1 MAEQR
6 KIKILFSEKELSLF
20 AKLSSDKNPLH
31 TDEYYA
37 RKSPYGQ
44 RIVFGILSALACL
57 KLIKNNKFF
66 YPTEIQVDFDNPVF
80 LENEYTAVLEQ
91 ETDTMICIW
100 LGSQNVTNLRV
111 KLFAHDQ
118 RDLSWETFS
127 ISSKNSENTISPMEY
142 EDQDFLSPITIK
154 QNYQISSDLIEE
166 LIQFIFGEDTGMSKK
181 LIKILCLCS
190 YIVGMEFPGKRALF
204 SRLRLEINESIPEA
218 CDSIYFSASQ
228 LHYDQHYRMLDIGL
242 KVGCSDSLIAR
253 GTLKAFVLRK
263 IARVPLEIFSQKLG
277 ENQCLKGKVGLV
289 IGGSRGLGAAFVQA
303 LALKGCT
310 VVLNYNKSTADA
322 VALQNELNQT
332 SASLV
337 HLFQGDTAKP
347 EVCNLL
353 KEYIVDTFNRLDF
366 IILNA
371 FLPPLSKMEHLS
383 YIANN
388 KMLFQQPVSALQDI
402 LKKNNG
408 TVIGI
413 SSVFVKEG
421 PKELS
426 HYIQA
431 KKALEDFLRE
441 NAKEYPDNRYMIVR
455 PPQLLTD
462 MNNTP
467 AGWLSAISP
476 DVVAI
481 KVVKSLCKNQ
491 NSIQEK
497 NNLCIIEDFDDTKS
511 IRITATFTANP
522 IQAGLDFWLKQWQ
535 WPMRVD
541 FSPYNQIL
549 QDLYNLES
557 DLHSNLN
564 GLNVILTRF
573 EDWYRFKT
581 GEDEVF
587 RKGSVFTD
595 SVKEF
600 YEEYVEELIGA
611 LKFYN
616 SHHKGVTLFV
626 LCPDDT
632 MYLRDRQW
640 NTLFKDMEY
649 LLTSEIDRLSGISVV
664 KTEDYHELYFVQN
677 IFDNTGDILGHIPFT
692 SDYFA
697 FLATLIVRRYF
708 SKINKKFK
716 VIVLD
721 CDNTLWKGV
730 VGEDGTHGIEIS
742 SLFEAW
748 QNTLIDLSRKGYL
761 LCLCSKNN
769 PDDVTDVFEHNPL
782 MKLRMEHIVH
792 YRINW
797 KMKSENLYD
806 LAKELNLGIDSFI
819 FIDDNPAECEEVRNN
834 CPEALTL
841 LWPDHEQEAW
851 KFIKHIWVLDHFDF
865 ITKEDSERTLF
876 YKANINREQL
886 KLSSNNYSDF
896 LKNLNLSVR
905 ISELDRESLNR
916 ASQLT
921 NRTNQFN
928 FNPIRRNETEM
939 LSLYNNPSYSI
950 LRVDVDDKF
959 GSYGF
964 VGLMICRQ
972 TEGIL
977 WVDSLMLSC
986 RVLGRGVKYQMLQYL
1001 GKLAKGLHLSN
1012 IVFTFVKTQKNHVAY
1027 QFIERLSSEL
1037 PGVERIQKENATIE
1051 YWIPADLIVDYELKH
1066 VDYIDTAVN
1075 EKDKLEKNRSD
1086 NNPDSLRE
1094 LEKILGYIS
1103 RKLTT
1108 QKQIW
1113 ASLNE
1118 GSSTMID
1125 LDKGN
1130 PNTKRISIQDT
1141 IKNVIAKVTDFM
1153 ANEIDFKMPIEDYHF
1168 ESMKKIEIS
1177 SELIREYP
1185 QLSPTFL
1192 FEYPD
1197 LQSVVQFLKQHYDDS
1212 TADNKLNVKEETTY
1226 ANEDDIAI
1234 IGINAYLPQS
1244 YTMQDFWENM
1254 VSGNSC
1260 ITEVPKNRW
1269 DTDAFYNP
1277 NSNEAGKSHCKWGGF
1292 LENVESFDNSFFGI
1306 SPKEAEVMDPQQR
1319 LFLQVVW
1326 GMIEDAG
1333 YRAEDLRRNTGV
1345 FVGVIS
1351 GDYGIYLN
1359 QTAEYG
1365 FSPYRWG
1372 DYYQIANRI
1381 SYFLNL
1387 KGPSM
1392 AIDTACSSSGTAL
1405 YFACQSLRANECQT
1419 AIVGG
1424 VNLILHPSRY
1434 IQYTKMGLLTSE
1446 DKCRPFSAD
1455 AKGTIMGEGV
1465 GAILLKPLKAAQK
1478 DRDHIYGI
1486 IKSCAIN
1493 SGGKTN
1499 GFTVPNPKAHSDL
1512 IKDALHKAKVE
1523 SSTINYIEA
1532 HGTGTIVGDPIEING
1547 ISDAFS
1553 WGTGATHSVS
1563 PCAIGTVK
1571 SNIGHLESAAA
1582 IAGMMKILLQMKYRK
1597 LVPSINASPINSQ
1610 VLNKEKFC
1618 KVQQELAEWVPV
1630 TVNGEHGTLTY
1641 PRRAG
1646 VSSFGAGGSNFHA
1659 ILEEYTGE
1667 ILGSSPNN
1675 KPNVILFS
1683 AKREKALQDMV
1694 RNLRDYIAFEKKHQ
1708 GISDDNDFFN
1718 SMAYTLQVGRN
1729 LFSYR
1734 LAIIAETVDDLIP
1747 KLDVFLTTGKC
1758 SDHIVYGV
1766 CEADSYDINW
1776 NEDGIEREY
1785 FKSLFASGQ
1794 MKKLVYLWLKGVSI
1808 DWDFFYADPKPVRV
1822 SLPSYPFEK
1831 KIFPLKSIINATRNA
1846 NEKLYEK
1853 VFSPLI
1859 KSDLYQLQTGLRQF
1873 PFLIDHQVNR
1883 TIIVPGAFSLALV
1896 LTCLMNEYKLESFVL
1911 GDITFRKALLLERNS
1926 QHLTQVAFDFKED
1939 TKTIEVY
1946 VDQSNEKS
1954 GDKEWLLYTKGQYD
1968 GILHDKPGSISI
1980 TSLQSQCPVNL
1991 FKEEFYKN
1999 GVEKGFLWGP
2009 GFQWIEQVWLDENE
2023 VLAKIAFKSPPEAQ
2037 FVFPPSVLDAC
2048 LQPYIFA
2055 LEKHC
2060 KKLGIKDTYIPFS
2073 IEKLKMFQKPTEE
2086 IYTYIKFDHTGEVH
2100 KEYFVIDCK
2109 ITNLQGKIIC
2119 EIDGLRLK
2127 QVQQSLFKQ
2136 TADIGNY
2143 LYKPHWETRNG
2154 KDWNQ
2159 PADLGKSIVVDLSN
2173 HSNSF
2178 AGVKDILS
2186 HHYNACEYRH
2196 EDHSSDVNTGT
2207 AGDFVQGF
2215 SSLFRSTSV
2224 KCVILLYDGSK
2235 DIQLLGEAGIDVL
2248 YERTV
2253 LRCFQLLKV
2262 IASSTEG
2269 QSFHIIVATLNAQS
2283 VMPSETQSPIGSA
2296 LQGFA
2301 KVLNSENAN
2310 IHIRCIDFTY
2320 AALKQSRNET
2330 ELLHDWCKKLFSG
2343 MVAGF
2348 EEVAVREDIVF
2359 GKGLVQIENSETR
2372 PGASLL
2378 KVNRVYM
2385 LIGGS
2390 GGLGFELSMH
2400 LVKKWNS
2407 TLVWVGR
2414 KSQQQVQDKIT
2425 KIKSL
2430 GGKVIYIEADA
2441 KDYLK
2446 LEESFA
2452 RIKKVLPEIN
2462 GVFHAALV
2470 LKDSMFANMKEADL
2484 TEVFDTKA
2492 KTMMNVLKLLDS
2504 YSLDF
2509 VASFS
2514 SECSFRGS
2522 PAQANYVVACR
2533 FLDAYLLSIS
2543 AHKNIPVRI
2552 INWGYW
2558 GETGIVATPEYQ
2570 KRLEAIGLLPFN
2582 NEEGIQLTEKILGL
2596 YHPQLLAVKSAPIYA
2611 GKVGIHENCLLQA
2624 VNQEPYSLSDE
2635 LSKEI
2640 GKFMDGYIKTP
2651 ILNYYNEF
2659 RQVLEGVPGI
2669 TDKILMEAADL
2680 PQGSIKPQFDRYLKA
2695 LKALKIKYGNTS
2707 ESIGHDISGE
2717 VQWSE
2722 AARTWITML
2731 NIAKNYAVPI
2741 VSNRIK
2747 FSDVFFPDGTNEIVE
2762 GIYKYNPLSEFFNQ
2776 IMAKAIQCLVLQLVK
2791 KVGRTRKVRILEFG
2805 AGTGST
2811 TRHVLRGLKALG
2823 KDIEYVYSDVSA
2835 HFLSIA
2841 RDQFSNEYAFVNY
2854 QLFNLNGDIEQQN
2867 MESAS
2872 FDIILGTNAIHIS
2885 QNISTALINL
2895 KRAMTPS
2902 GYLLINELT
2911 FNHDALTLTFGLFTG
2926 WWEYE
2931 DENMRIKDSPLI
2943 SLPNWRT
2950 LLEAYGFTNVQAFD
2964 FPDTFMNRISLQ
2976 HIIVCQSNGE
2986 VLRSFNKPE
2995 KVMIKTSSKLSALI
3009 KSEKTK
3015 TGSEGIVEIL
3025 RKMPMA
3031 MKNQYVEEML
3041 KDQLKRILLISE
3053 DEPISNTIGFQDIG
3067 VDSLLAIQFRDALT
3081 KITGQKLSTTVI
3093 YDYPNIKSMAAYIL
3107 ENIRYDTA
3115 LPEVAAT
3122 IQEMDKPIVV
3132 SNPMDALLLKE
3143 DIEDIED
3150 IVKQIHSMSEEEA
3163 INELINELTK

>member
-31 TDEYYA
+31 ADEYYA

-44 RIVFGILSALACL
+44 RIVFGVLSTLACL

-66 YPTEIQVDFDNPVF
+66 YPVEIQVDFDNPVF
-80 LENEYTAVLEQ
+80 LGNEYTAVVEE
-91 ETDTMICIW
+91 ETDTMICIR

-111 KLFAHDQ
+111 RLFVYDQ

-127 ISSKNSENTISPMEY
+127 ISSKNSENTISPKEY
-142 EDQDFLSPITIK
+142 EEEDSLTPVTIN
-154 QNYQISSDLIEE
+154 QNYQISPDLIEE
-166 LIQFIFGEDTGMSKK
+166 LIQSLFGEDTGVSKK

-190 YIVGMEFPGKRALF
+190 YIVGMELPGKRALF
-204 SRLRLEINESIPEA
+204 SRLRLEINKSISED
-218 CDSIYFSASQ
+218 CSSIYFSASQ

-242 KVGCSDSLIAR
+242 KVGCTDSLIAR

-263 IARVPLEIFSQKLG
+263 IARVPLDVFSQKLG
-277 ENQCLKGKVGLV
+277 KNKCLKGKVGLV
-289 IGGSRGLGAAFVQA
+289 IGGSRGLGAAFVQS
-303 LALKGCT
+303 LALKGCM
-310 VVLNYNKSTADA
+310 VVLNYNKSAADA
-322 VALQNELNQT
+322 VSLQDELNQT

-337 HLFQGDTAKP
+337 HLFQGDTSKP

-371 FLPPLSKMEHLS
+371 FLPPLSKIEHHS
-383 YIANN
+383 YIAKN
-388 KMLFQQPVSALQDI
+388 KMLFQQPVSALQDV
-402 LKKNNG
+402 LQKSNG
-408 TVIGI
+408 TIIGI
-413 SSVFVKEG
+413 SSIFVKEG

-426 HYIQA
+426 HYIHA
-431 KKALEDFLRE
+431 KKALEDFLHE

-476 DVVAI
+476 DVVAV
-481 KVVKSLCKNQ
+481 KVVKSLCENQ
-491 NSIQEK
+491 NSMQEK
-497 NNLCIIEDFDDTKS
+497 DNPCIIEDFDDTKS

-557 DLHSNLN
+557 DLHSNLD

-587 RKGSVFTD
+587 RKSTVFTD
-595 SVKEF
+595 SAKEF
-600 YEEYVEELIGA
+600 YEKYVKELIGA
-611 LKFYN
+611 LNFFN
-616 SHHKGVTLFV
+616 SHHRGLTLFV

-632 MYLRDRQW
+632 VYLRDRQW
-640 NTLFKDMEY
+640 NNLFKDMEY
-649 LLTSEIDRLSGISVV
+649 LLTSEINKLSGISIV
-664 KTEDYHELYFVQN
+664 KAEDYHALYSVHN
-677 IFDNTGDILGHIPFT
+677 IFDNTSDILGHIPFT

-697 FLATLIVRRYF
+697 FLATLIMRRYF
-708 SKINKKFK
+708 SKTRKKYK

-769 PDDVTDVFEHNPL
+769 PDDVMDVFESNPL
-782 MKLRMEHIVH
+782 MKLKMEHIVH

-806 LAKELNLGIDSFI
+806 LAKELNVGIDSFI
-819 FIDDNPAECEEVRNN
+819 FIDDNPAECEEVRSN
-834 CPEALTL
+834 CPEVLTL

-851 KFIKHIWVLDHFDF
+851 RFIKHNWVLNHFDF
-865 ITKEDSERTLF
+865 ITKEDLQRTLF

-905 ISELDRESLNR
+905 ISELDQESLNR

-928 FNPIRRNETEM
+928 FNPIRRNEKEI
-939 LSLYNNPSYSI
+939 LSLYNDQSYRM

-972 TEGIL
+972 AEGIL

-986 RVLGRGVKYQMLQYL
+986 RVLGRGVKYKMLQYL

-1012 IVFTFVKTQKNHVAY
+1012 VVFTFVKTQKNHVAY

-1037 PGVERIQKENATIE
+1037 PGVECIQKEDAAIE
-1051 YWIPADLIVDYELKH
+1051 YWIPADLIVDYEFKH
-1066 VDYIDTAVN
+1066 VEHMDTAVN
-1075 EKDKLEKNRSD
+1075 EKHKLEKNMS

-1094 LEKILGYIS
+1094 LEKNLGYIS

-1113 ASLNE
+1113 ASLDE
-1118 GSSTMID
+1118 RSSTAVDSGKVNLTVKSSGIE
-1125 LDKGN
+1125 DK
-1130 PNTKRISIQDT
+1130 
-1141 IKNVIAKVTDFM
+1141 IKNVIAKVTDFK

-1185 QLSPTFL
+1185 QLAPTFL

-1197 LQSVVQFLKQHYDDS
+1197 LYSVVQFLKQHYDDS
-1212 TADNKLNVKEETTY
+1212 TTDKKMNEKEETT
-1226 ANEDDIAI
+1226 NGHEDDIAI

-1244 YTMQDFWENM
+1244 YTMQDFWDNL

-1260 ITEVPKNRW
+1260 ITEVPSNRW
-1269 DTDAFYNP
+1269 DIDAFYSP
-1277 NSNEAGKSHCKWGGF
+1277 SSNETGKSHCKWGGF
-1292 LENVESFDNSFFGI
+1292 LEDVESFDNSFFGI
-1306 SPKEAEVMDPQQR
+1306 SPREAEVMDPQQR

-1326 GMIEDAG
+1326 GMMEDAG
-1333 YRAEDLRRNTGV
+1333 YKDEDLGRNTGV

-1434 IQYTKMGLLTSE
+1434 IQYTKMGLLTYE

-1512 IKDALHKAKVE
+1512 IKGALHKAKVE

-1553 WGTGATHSVS
+1553 WETGAAHSVS
-1563 PCAIGTVK
+1563 QCAIGTVK

-1582 IAGMMKILLQMKYRK
+1582 IVGMIKILLQMKYRK
-1597 LVPSINASPINSQ
+1597 LVPSINASPINPL

-1630 TVNGEHGTLTY
+1630 TVNGEGGTLTY

-1667 ILGSSPNN
+1667 KLCSSSNN

-1708 GISDDNDFFN
+1708 GILDDNEFFN

-1734 LAIIAETVDDLIP
+1734 LAIIAETLDDLIP
-1747 KLDVFLTTGKC
+1747 KLEEYLTTGRC
-1758 SDHIVYGV
+1758 GNHIVYGV
-1766 CEADSYDINW
+1766 CEADSHDIKW

-1794 MKKLVYLWLKGVSI
+1794 MKKLVYLWLKGVSV

-1831 KIFPLKSIINATRNA
+1831 KVFPLRSIINATRNT

-1859 KSDLYQLQTGLRQF
+1859 KSDVYQLQTSLKQF
-1873 PFLIDHQVNR
+1873 PFLIDHQVNH
-1883 TIIVPGAFSLALV
+1883 TIIVPGAFSLALI
-1896 LTCLMNEYKLESFVL
+1896 LTCLMNEYKFESFVL
-1911 GDITFRKALLLERNS
+1911 GDITFRKALLLEKNS

-1946 VDQSNEKS
+1946 VDQSS
-1954 GDKEWLLYTKGQYD
+1954 GKTEDKDWLLYTKGQYD
-1968 GILHDKPGSISI
+1968 GILHDNLGSISI

-1991 FKEEFYKN
+1991 SKEEFYKN

-2009 GFQWIEQVWLDENE
+2009 QFQWIEQVWLDENE
-2023 VLAKIAFKSPPEAQ
+2023 VLAKIAFKSPAEAQ

-2060 KKLGIKDTYIPFS
+2060 KKLGIEDTYIPFS
-2073 IEKLKMFQKPTEE
+2073 IEKLKMFQKPTQE

-2109 ITNLQGKIIC
+2109 ITDLQGRIIC

-2127 QVQQSLFKQ
+2127 QVQRSLFKQ
-2136 TADIGNY
+2136 TANVGNC
-2143 LYKPHWETRNG
+2143 LYKPHWETRNS
-2154 KDWNQ
+2154 KEWNQ

-2178 AGVKDILS
+2178 AGLKDMLS
-2186 HHYNACEYRH
+2186 YHYNSCEYRY
-2196 EDHSSDVNTGT
+2196 EDHSSDVNTG
-2207 AGDFVQGF
+2207 APEGFVQGF
-2215 SSLFRSTSV
+2215 SNLFRSTSA

-2235 DIQLLGEAGIDVL
+2235 DVQLLEEGGFDVL

-2269 QSFHIIVATLNAQS
+2269 QSFYIIVATLNTQS
-2283 VMPSETQSPIGSA
+2283 VIPGETQSPIGSA

-2301 KVLNSENAN
+2301 KVFNSENFN

-2320 AALKQSRNET
+2320 AALKQSMNET
-2330 ELLHDWCKKLFSG
+2330 ELLHGWCKKLFCG
-2343 MVAGF
+2343 MFPGF

-2359 GKGLVQIENSETR
+2359 GKRLLQIENSETR
-2372 PGASLL
+2372 HDASLL
-2378 KVNRVYM
+2378 KTNRVYM
-2385 LIGGS
+2385 MIGGS

-2414 KSQQQVQDKIT
+2414 KAQKQIQDKIT
-2425 KIKSL
+2425 KIESL

-2441 KDYLK
+2441 KDYRK
-2446 LEESFA
+2446 LEESFT
-2452 RIKKVLPEIN
+2452 RVKKVLPEIN
-2462 GVFHAALV
+2462 GVFHAAII

-2484 TEVFDTKA
+2484 AEVFDTKA
-2492 KTMMNVLKLLDS
+2492 KTMMNVLKLLGGH
-2504 YSLDF
+2504 SLDF
-2509 VASFS
+2509 VVSFS

-2522 PAQANYVVACR
+2522 PAQANYVAACR

-2558 GETGIVATPEYQ
+2558 GEAGIVATPEYQ
-2570 KRLEAIGLLPFN
+2570 KRLESIGLLPFN
-2582 NEEGIQLTEKILGL
+2582 NAEGVQLTEKILGL
-2596 YHPQLLAVKSAPIYA
+2596 YHPQLLAVKSAPVYA
-2611 GKVGIHENCLLQA
+2611 GKVGMYENCLLQA
-2624 VNQEPYSLSDE
+2624 ANQEPYSFNDE
-2635 LSKEI
+2635 LNKEI
-2640 GKFMDGYIKTP
+2640 SKFMDGYVKTP
-2651 ILNYYNEF
+2651 VLNYYDEF
-2659 RQVLEGVPGI
+2659 RQVLESVPGI
-2669 TDKILMEAADL
+2669 TDKILMETADL

-2695 LKALKIKYGNTS
+2695 LEALKLKYGNKS
-2707 ESIGHDISGE
+2707 ESIGHGISGE
-2717 VQWSE
+2717 VQWSD

-2731 NIAKNYAVPI
+2731 NIAKDYAVPI
-2741 VSNRIK
+2741 VSDQIK
-2747 FSDVFFPDGTNEIVE
+2747 FSDVFFPNGTNEIVE

-2776 IMAKAIQCLVLQLVK
+2776 IMAKAIQHLVLQLVK
-2791 KVGRTRKVRILEFG
+2791 KVGGTRKVRILEFG

-2811 TRHVLRGLKALG
+2811 TAYVLRGLKEFG

-2841 RDQFSNEYAFVNY
+2841 RDKFSNEYAFVNY

-2867 MESAS
+2867 MEPAS

-2943 SLPNWRT
+2943 SLPNWGT
-2950 LLEAYGFTNVQAFD
+2950 LLKAYGFRNVEAFD
-2964 FPDTFMNRISLQ
+2964 FPDTFMNGISLQ
-2976 HIIVCQSNGE
+2976 HVILCQSNGE

-2995 KVMIKTSSKLSALI
+2995 NVQKKTSPKLSAVI

-3015 TGSEGIVEIL
+3015 TGSESIVETL
-3025 RKMPMA
+3025 GKMPAA
-3031 MKNQYVEEML
+3031 MKTQYMEEML
-3041 KDQLKRILLISE
+3041 KDQMKRILLISE
-3053 DEPISNTIGFQDIG
+3053 DEPISNTVGFQDIG
-3067 VDSLLAIQFRDALT
+3067 VDSLLGIQFRDALT

-3122 IQEMDKPIVV
+3122 IQGTGKPIIV
-3132 SNPMDALLLKE
+3132 SNPVDALSPKE
-3143 DIEDIED
+3143 DTEDA
-3150 IVKQIHSMSEEEA
+3150 VKQIHAMSEEEA
-3163 INELINELTK
+3163 INELINELKKLS